1 MNITKNHETKQPI
14 IDSLLSIPGLLRAS
28 DLELKPRRVERADEP
43 ANAFQAKAAV
53 VARRLCANDDM
64 YHDTPKS
71 RVERI
76 QKLIRTPMTSAVLAM
91 ALECDQ
97 LRNCIAYRQLAPGC
111 SWAALIS
118 DATRRAVDGV
128 RLSGLEADLVRL
140 GVVMV
145 STQQLVNISN
155 IGEDEDWVY
164 RESKAARD
172 YLMELDPEA
181 GLWLKHTLGHGL
193 SDEDLSD
200 KAKQL
205 QSLVWQASQMVVR
218 ESAGASAP

>member
-1 MNITKNHETKQPI
+1 
-14 IDSLLSIPGLLRAS
+14 
-28 DLELKPRRVERADEP
+28 
-43 ANAFQAKAAV
+43 
-53 VARRLCANDDM
+53 
-64 YHDTPKS
+64 
-71 RVERI
+71 
-76 QKLIRTPMTSAVLAM
+76 M

-97 LRNCIAYRQLAPGC
+97 LRNCIAYRQLAPGR
-111 SWAALIS
+111 SWAALIN
-118 DATRRAVDGV
+118 DATRRAVAGV
-128 RLSGLEADLVRL
+128 RLSGPEADLVRL

-205 QSLVWQASQMVVR
+205 QSLVWQASQVVVR
-218 ESAGASAP
+218 QSAGA